1 MRAAVIAAATA
12 AVIVVV
18 VVVVVADDVPAA
30 VVSRVWILLALIYRL
45 SPASRLLFS
54 FSRRFVR
61 AWIISCYTRKRSI
74 DNWRM

>member
-18 VVVVVADDVPAA
+18 VVVVADAVPAA